1 MKPALVLQHLV
12 SDGPSHLAT
21 WLARQ
26 ARPMDRRCTEAG
38 DAYPADLSGHAALAI
53 LGGAMS
59 ANDPLPS
66 LRQAEALV
74 REAAARGIPVIGHC
88 LGGQLIA
95 RALGAPVFTSPR
107 PEVGWHPVT
116 WAPAAEAWFGPSV
129 REPVPPLVFQWHFE
143 AFGLPEGAVPLAS
156 GTACEHQAFAIGERL
171 LAMQFHVE
179 LDAPKLEAWIEAVD
193 PDYDAARLIDP
204 AQVHDAAAMRHEAA
218 ARLRAQQRLAD
229 AAYARWWAM
238 ASAG

>member
-1 MKPALVLQHLV
+1 MKPALVLQHLDA
-12 SDGPSHLAT
+12 DGPSHLAD
-21 WLARQ
+21 WLARH
-26 ARPMDRRCTEAG
+26 AIPMDRRCTEAG
-38 DAYPADLSGHAALAI
+38 DPFPVDLSGHAAVAI

-74 REAAARGIPVIGHC
+74 REAVARRIPVIGHC

-95 RALGAPVFTSPR
+95 RALGASVFTSPR

-116 WAPAAEAWFGPSV
+116 WAPGAEEWFGSAV

-143 AFGLPEGAVPLAS
+143 AFGLPAGARPLAS
-156 GTACEHQAFAIGERL
+156 GAACAHQAFAIGDRV

-179 LDAPKLEAWIEAVD
+179 LDAAKLDAWIEAVD
-193 PDYDAARLIDP
+193 PDYDAARLVDP
-204 AQVHDAAAMRHEAA
+204 GQVHDAAAMRHEAA

-238 ASAG
+238 AAAD